1 MAKQELLE
9 VTNLRVEMRTHAG
22 VVPVLRGVELRIQR
36 GEIAG
41 LVGETGSGKTMTA
54 LAIMRLLPTPPMQMA
69 GGQVL
74 FDGEDLAQE
83 DEAAMS
89 EVRGKRMAMIFQDP
103 VSYLNP
109 VFTIGQQ
116 MVDVISAHSHSEP
129 ASSAEPLRSRTPR
142 ERAMELLRMVNFP
155 EPDKRFDDYPHQISG
170 GMAQRVMIAMALSGS
185 PQFLIADEPTSALDV
200 TVQAQI
206 LKLIHDLARSQ
217 GLSVLFITH
226 NLAAMVQVCSRVNV
240 MYLGQV
246 VESSSVDELM
256 RGPLHPY
263 TQGLI
268 QAVPTISS
276 DTAKVLGIPGNI
288 PSLFDL
294 QAGCAFAARCPR
306 REQICQV
313 EEPVLQQAEPGRLVA
328 CHLWS

>member
-9 VTNLRVEMRTHAG
+9 VRNLRVEMATHG
-22 VVPVLRGVELRIQR
+22 GTVPVLRGVEIKIQR
-36 GEIAG
+36 GEIVG

-54 LAIMRLLPTPPMQMA
+54 LAIMRLLPTPPMRLTD
-69 GGQVL
+69 GKVI
-74 FDGEDLAQE
+74 FDGEDLVQE
-83 DEAAMS
+83 DEGAMN
-89 EVRGKRMAMIFQDP
+89 EMRGKRIAMIFQDP

-116 MVDVISAHSHSEP
+116 MIDVISAHSHPQS
-129 ASSAEPLRSRTPR
+129 ASSGEPLHSGTPR
-142 ERAMELLRMVNFP
+142 ERAMQLLHMVNFP
-155 EPDKRFDDYPHQISG
+155 EPEKWFDDYPHQVSG
-170 GMAQRVMIAMALSGS
+170 GMAQRVMIAMALSAS
-185 PQFLIADEPTSALDV
+185 PEFLIADEPTSALDV

-206 LKLIHDLARSQ
+206 LKLIHDLARNQ

-226 NLAAMVQVCSRVNV
+226 NLAAMVQVCTKVNV

-246 VESSSVDELM
+246 VESCSVDDLM

-268 QAVPTISS
+268 RAVPTISS
-276 DTAKVLGIPGNI
+276 ETARLLGIPGNI

-294 QAGCAFAARCPR
+294 QAGCSFTARCPI

-313 EEPVLQQAEPGRLVA
+313 EEPVLQQVEPGHLVA
-328 CHLWS
+328 CHLPS